1 MLRLTSQTHSFF
13 PSVFQSIIPQKIKKD
28 VWDFGDK
35 ISIGNRN
42 ANEVLT
48 WEAVDRNSFYYNDNI
63 IFIDVLNS
71 IDGNGCGPCEKNT
84 YDCLLYDAEYM
95 QLEVRDGM
103 QTLLV
108 SIKNPE
114 NPEEIYE
121 TLNYFLGDQKASA
134 DKYDWIG
141 TEQLFKRSPF
151 ISKKANDKKKRDI
164 LAKTPRIALSTAV
177 VNDKRKRT

>member
-13 PSVFQSIIPQKIKKD
+13 PSVFQSIAPQKIKKD

-35 ISIGNRN
+35 ISIGNIN
-42 ANEVLT
+42 KNEVLT
-48 WEAVDRNSFYYNDNI
+48 WEAVDRNSFHYNNNM

-71 IDGNGCGPCEKNT
+71 TNESGCGPCEKHT

-95 QLEVRDGM
+95 QLEVYDGVQM
-103 QTLLV
+103 LLV
-108 SIKNPE
+108 NIKDPE

-121 TLNYFLGDQKASA
+121 TLNYFLGDQNPSA
-134 DKYDWIG
+134 EKYDWIG
-141 TEQLFKRSPF
+141 TEQLFKRTPF
-151 ISKKANDKKKRDI
+151 TSKKAIDKKKREM